1 MSTED
6 ECMCDAEKAVD
17 KKLDKKDKKDKKA
30 EGSVLSQSIYDKKV
44 LSPADLAK
52 LNEADKPKGI
62 VSKCSGT
69 QPFKLED
76 MEIGKVL
83 VEYRMKEKKI
93 VPKPKE
99 DKKILEPPKRLSV
112 CDSLKLAGFQTD
124 WTKEKVSNM
133 LKTPDGAEIIKR
145 VDMEYRKLSGKSS
158 LQEKDILS
166 CYPNYLKREKRKVEL
181 MVELD
186 GNDNILSVKE
196 GKLDKEK
203 KKDLSKFKL

>member
-6 ECMCDAEKAVD
+6 DCMCDAEKKVD
-17 KKLDKKDKKDKKA
+17 KKLDKKA
-30 EGSVLSQSIYDKKV
+30 EGSVMSQSIYDKKV

-52 LNEADKPKGI
+52 LKESDKPKGI

-93 VPKPKE
+93 VPKQKE

-112 CDSLKLAGFQTD
+112 CESLKLAGFQTD
-124 WTKEKVSNM
+124 WTKEKVANM

-186 GNDNILSVKE
+186 GNDHILSVKE
-196 GKLDKEK
+196 GKSDKEN
-203 KKDLSKFKL
+203 KKDISKFKL